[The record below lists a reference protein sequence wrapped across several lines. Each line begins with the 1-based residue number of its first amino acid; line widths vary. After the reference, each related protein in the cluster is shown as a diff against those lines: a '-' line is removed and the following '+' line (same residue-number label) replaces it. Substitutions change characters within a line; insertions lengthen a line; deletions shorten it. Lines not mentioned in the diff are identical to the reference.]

1 MKNYKKT
8 IETIEDLEKVVSKT
22 ESEYMNE
29 IQKRLGKMP
38 ISIILSLALLPEYY
52 GGKRAENNTLEF
64 PDSSLGYKLLSSVPH
79 QHSKSISQELLESG
93 LVRIQVKKDN
103 YIIDSF
109 YPIALKILST
119 KYKMQHI
126 QVYYYYFFFIIISNL
141 ICL

>member
-29 IQKRLGKMP
+29 IQKRIGKMP
-38 ISIILSLALLPEYY
+38 ISIILSLALLLEYY

-64 PDSSLGYKLLSSVPH
+64 PDSSLGYKLLSSIPH

-103 YIIDSF
+103 YTIDSF
-109 YPIALKILST
+109 YPIALEILST

-126 QVYYYYFFFIIISNL
+126 QVYYYYYYFL
-141 ICL
+141 